1 MGHCAEQSAKC
12 PEMCSPALSV
22 AVEHH
27 GTSVVLP
34 PSPPASNA
42 AESVHESYVT
52 PRKVKGKTHVTASP
66 VAASFVVHPSTAL
79 GSSGT
84 ALSLLLS
91 PLLWSVAPSSVC
103 AASEL
108 SQSRVILSGPSTRE
122 S

>member
-52 PRKVKGKTHVTASP
+52 PRKVKGKTHVTFQEGEDEFEGPEEKEDSQ
-66 VAASFVVHPSTAL
+66 PSKI
-79 GSSGT
+79 
-84 ALSLLLS
+84 LL
-91 PLLWSVAPSSVC
+91 
-103 AASEL
+103 
-108 SQSRVILSGPSTRE
+108 
-122 S
+122 